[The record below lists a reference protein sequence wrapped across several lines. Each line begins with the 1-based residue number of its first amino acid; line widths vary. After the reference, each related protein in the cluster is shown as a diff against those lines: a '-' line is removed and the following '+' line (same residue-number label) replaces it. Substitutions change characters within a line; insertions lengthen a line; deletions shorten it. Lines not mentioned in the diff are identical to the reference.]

1 MPRHTQDLVYPSSSE
16 VSRVYCRLQTKILC
30 LVPVPAH
37 MGGQGQAGAQGQHPG
52 SHPWSWGTH
61 GVLECLL
68 GHSWGVCPCWGGG
81 RCFPASSPGRAC
93 QVSTAS
99 CLAAFADNCSVPGAS
114 AHTLPASTGAEG
126 SLPRFLS
133 DAKADILLSAQG
145 LNKTITVCD
154 Q

>member
-16 VSRVYCRLQTKILC
+16 VSWVYCRLQTKILC

-37 MGGQGQAGAQGQHPG
+37 MGGQGQAGPQGQHPG
-52 SHPWSWGTH
+52 SCPWSWGMH

-99 CLAAFADNCSVPGAS
+99 CLAAFADTAVSQVPPHAPSQQVLVLKGQCRGFFQM
-114 AHTLPASTGAEG
+114 LKLVYCC
-126 SLPRFLS
+126 LPR
-133 DAKADILLSAQG
+133 
-145 LNKTITVCD
+145 V
-154 Q
+154 